1 MSSDS
6 TQIVVVVASVCG
18 GVAIVA
24 AIIVTTVCVAY
35 WKDKLL
41 DLCQTDTREESE
53 TDRRRHHHRHRRRR
67 RRRRRRDIVD
77 QSEEE
82 DDETTTEYP
91 ETRLEDAELQAHRP
105 PPSYERVHQY
115 SSIETDLH
123 LVTGTGGENGTST
136 RVSMYIGDEDTTPTT
151 EAISDQEQSRVV
163 SESEVPH
170 PQDTLPPTY
179 STAQLEAMAAM
190 EAERQ
195 VGGERLVS
203 NLPTVGEEF
212 ESVHENGSRKREDG
226 GSLPP
231 SYSTAR
237 LELAKTR
244 GEMEQTTSAT
254 DS

>member
-53 TDRRRHHHRHRRRR
+53 TDRRRHRRR

-82 DDETTTEYP
+82 DDQTATEYP
-91 ETRLEDAELQAHRP
+91 ETHLENAELQAHRP

-123 LVTGTGGENGTST
+123 LVTGTEGENDTST
-136 RVSMYIGDEDTTPTT
+136 RVSMYIGDEDTSPTT

-195 VGGERLVS
+195 VGREHLVS
-203 NLPTVGEEF
+203 NLPTVGEEL
-212 ESVHENGSRKREDG
+212 ESVHENGSRKREDD

-244 GEMEQTTSAT
+244 GEVEQTTSVT